1 MNGKKMQ
8 KSKIS
13 AIIIVG
19 LAFLGLLVST
29 YFLAYNLINF
39 NQTFILYTLL
49 VILNM
54 VTILQGFIIL
64 YEVDNYS
71 EY

>member
-1 MNGKKMQ
+1 MQ